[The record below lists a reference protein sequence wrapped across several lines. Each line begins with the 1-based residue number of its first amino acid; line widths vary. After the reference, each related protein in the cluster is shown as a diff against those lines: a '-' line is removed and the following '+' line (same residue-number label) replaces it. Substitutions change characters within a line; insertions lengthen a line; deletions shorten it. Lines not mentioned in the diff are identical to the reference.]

1 MTGLREILTARRAT
15 QLWYV
20 PWLGVA
26 MALMMLRIFAIARV
40 LDLKGFGT
48 YSAGLLVSGTFCMLG
63 CLGLQSMLQ
72 RKMPVMLMRQRSKA
86 ALILLVQCLAVA
98 LACASVSMLASGFVA
113 SAAGLAPIALAV
125 GLVHGLSQQVFLL
138 VTVESRSRGDPL
150 RYAFQNFWRASCVL
164 CAGLMVANQTGSA
177 LWVLLAEACVSLVMS
192 YATLA
197 RNVREARV
205 SIASVTLIAVRRLGK
220 LPWRTAFVLLLV
232 SMVGFFHL
240 NVDRWAAAE
249 SLAPERF
256 ALYSFAAIV
265 LTMAQTIQSM
275 INASIYPMLSRRFA
289 NSGMRPTFRLSARIS
304 IATLAGSIL
313 MGVPSLIIFAQ
324 IIEHWFPSY
333 RSATGIL
340 VIFFGVAVLRV
351 SDFWSS
357 FLMVSGQEMR
367 LLVLDCLVLAA
378 GASIWIVLTP
388 EHLSDLWAYGMLAA
402 LLAVGHYLATAT
414 MAWLLVRQPSTVA
427 ENTHINI

>member
-1 MTGLREILTARRAT
+1 
-15 QLWYV
+15 
-20 PWLGVA
+20 
-26 MALMMLRIFAIARV
+26 
-40 LDLKGFGT
+40 
-48 YSAGLLVSGTFCMLG
+48 
-63 CLGLQSMLQ
+63 
-72 RKMPVMLMRQRSKA
+72 
-86 ALILLVQCLAVA
+86 
-98 LACASVSMLASGFVA
+98 
-113 SAAGLAPIALAV
+113 
-125 GLVHGLSQQVFLL
+125 
-138 VTVESRSRGDPL
+138 
-150 RYAFQNFWRASCVL
+150 
-164 CAGLMVANQTGSA
+164 
-177 LWVLLAEACVSLVMS
+177 
-192 YATLA
+192 
-197 RNVREARV
+197 
-205 SIASVTLIAVRRLGK
+205 
-220 LPWRTAFVLLLV
+220 
-232 SMVGFFHL
+232 
-240 NVDRWAAAE
+240 
-249 SLAPERF
+249 
-256 ALYSFAAIV
+256 
-265 LTMAQTIQSM
+265 
-275 INASIYPMLSRRFA
+275 
-289 NSGMRPTFRLSARIS
+289 
-304 IATLAGSIL
+304 